1 MKCPSPAAPLTDD
14 IGDQSEPH
22 QQLHPPSPIDGRQH
36 ALQRPFTQHPQPGGE
51 DSATSSSA
59 RHRKAS
65 ASPSGSLSLR
75 RLARHRPPQPAAP
88 PAAAGTVARPVPGS
102 DTTHAY
108 MGPSTFLPALPP
120 LQPLLRQS
128 NGTRAAE
135 GKNPTLRWRNMKS
148 LFPTAPAQNISLPP
162 T

>member
-59 RHRKAS
+59 QHRKAS
-65 ASPSGSLSLR
+65 ASPSGSLSRCRRCHR
-75 RLARHRPPQPAAP
+75 RLARRRPPQPAAP
-88 PAAAGTVARPVPGS
+88 PAAAGTVASPVPGS
-102 DTTHAY
+102 DTTHAHT
-108 MGPSTFLPALPP
+108 G
-120 LQPLLRQS
+120 PLLFSPPSLRFSPCFGKATGPGQRKER
-128 NGTRAAE
+128 TRC
-135 GKNPTLRWRNMKS
+135 
-148 LFPTAPAQNISLPP
+148 
-162 T
+162 